1 MCYFVVI
8 VYVAPLSEFDV
19 GFPLL
24 AQHLLWL
31 WLHCLYCVAV
41 LPMMLVVLAGVWDSP
56 AAVCFSADGSM
67 ERAQLT

>member
-8 VYVAPLSEFDV
+8 GYVAPLSEFDV

-24 AQHLLWL
+24 AQHFA

-56 AAVCFSADGSM
+56 AAVCFG
-67 ERAQLT
+67 AQ